1 MKDLY
6 IDLINHKEGVTAN
19 AVILPLLENCMAY
32 AKRTDKICI
41 VTRGVNRK
49 IMNYI
54 TAFLMDMHP
63 VVLYCNQGVFYNEQA
78 LMHASEIVAEKFESY
93 KFNELLSRTWKLIL
107 DNEIPMHVVRDIDIH
122 IPLNMLAMYD
132 IQVGV
137 TELPIVKMNTY
148 KPTDLQRKEWGVSDK
163 DFVFSKD
170 RAQLKYEYTTTL
182 YDKLIAWLQLQYY
195 TKHGIAPLFTFE
207 DVERTELVTPYSATC
222 DLNAYENACY

>member
-78 LMHASEIVAEKFESY
+78 LMHTSEVVAEKFESY

-137 TELPIVKMNTY
+137 TNLQTYNVRNGAYPIKTLRSVRSVHNSDMN
-148 KPTDLQRKEWGVSDK
+148 
-163 DFVFSKD
+163 
-170 RAQLKYEYTTTL
+170 
-182 YDKLIAWLQLQYY
+182 I
-195 TKHGIAPLFTFE
+195 PL
-207 DVERTELVTPYSATC
+207 RC
-222 DLNAYENACY
+222 MIN